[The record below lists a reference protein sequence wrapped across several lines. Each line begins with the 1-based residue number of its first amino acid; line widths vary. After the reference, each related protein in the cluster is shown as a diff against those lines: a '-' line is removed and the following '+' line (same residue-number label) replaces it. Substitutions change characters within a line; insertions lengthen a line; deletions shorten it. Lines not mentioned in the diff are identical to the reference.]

1 VMIYDNGTRDV
12 PMDAYVSF
20 WVVPWRVIGFVIL
33 IIATPA
39 LLVYLL
45 TRWRFNKRLQ
55 KERQK
60 QKNA

>member
-1 VMIYDNGTRDV
+1 
-12 PMDAYVSF
+12 
-20 WVVPWRVIGFVIL
+20 VIL